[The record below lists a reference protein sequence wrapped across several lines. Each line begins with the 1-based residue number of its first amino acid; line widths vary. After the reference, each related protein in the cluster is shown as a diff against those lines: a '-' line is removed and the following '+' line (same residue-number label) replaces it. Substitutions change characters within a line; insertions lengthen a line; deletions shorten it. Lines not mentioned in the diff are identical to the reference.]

1 MKKLLCVFVALMTLC
16 IAQGQQPAFLGIS
29 VGTSADEF
37 INQLEQQGFVVR
49 ASEKKINEERMYYL
63 YSGNFEGTYMT
74 YPATVRFDASVE
86 FYFND
91 DAPKDAQV
99 ANIIRLFEQK
109 YGKTEYYNKSMR
121 TVQATIENAN
131 MARWY
136 MQKKP
141 AIVMTFIGSKCQ
153 FDFGFEDNTLISDEA
168 EQLKKNQVAGHKQ
181 LIKSSVSPDE
191 Y

>member
-1 MKKLLCVFVALMTLC
+1 
-16 IAQGQQPAFLGIS
+16 
-29 VGTSADEF
+29 
-37 INQLEQQGFVVR
+37 
-49 ASEKKINEERMYYL
+49 
-63 YSGNFEGTYMT
+63 
-74 YPATVRFDASVE
+74 
-86 FYFND
+86 
-91 DAPKDAQV
+91 
-99 ANIIRLFEQK
+99 
-109 YGKTEYYNKSMR
+109 MR
-121 TVQATIENAN
+121 TVQPTIENAN